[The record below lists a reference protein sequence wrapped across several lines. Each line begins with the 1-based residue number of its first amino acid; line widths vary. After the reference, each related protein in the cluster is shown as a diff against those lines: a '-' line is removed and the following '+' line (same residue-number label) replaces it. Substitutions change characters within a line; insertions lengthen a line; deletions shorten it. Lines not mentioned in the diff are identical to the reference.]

1 MLVVFLNHR
10 NVYSGA
16 EKVLIDLLENV
27 GNVFSY
33 VNIVPNESTLLA
45 KCIEHRINYIVLENL
60 VGFSDLSKIAYF
72 RKLLRSYLDLHR
84 KVPKKDV
91 FFVANTLY

>member
-45 KCIEHRINYIVLENL
+45 KCIEHRINYVL
-60 VGFSDLSKIAYF
+60 
-72 RKLLRSYLDLHR
+72 
-84 KVPKKDV
+84 
-91 FFVANTLY
+91 